1 MEQYDFTDAGNAK
14 DIYGLLDC
22 MSEKELEMAR
32 EAVRNMRETA
42 LLARYERYNIW
53 FDHTLLPIF
62 KEYAQMTSSLLQV
75 ERDSGTIDVLFRN
88 SSGLDI
94 TENCKGMYMA
104 FMMAVHIFID
114 SDGGDAILALTYDCC
129 RIVS

>member
-32 EAVRNMRETA
+32 EAVRNIRETA
-42 LLARYERYNIW
+42 LLAQYERYNIW

-62 KEYAQMTSSLLQV
+62 KDYAQITSSLLQI

-104 FMMAVHIFID
+104 LMTAVHIFME
-114 SDGGDAILALTYDCC
+114 SDAGDAVLALTYDCC

>member
-32 EAVRNMRETA
+32 EAVRNIRETA
-42 LLARYERYNIW
+42 LLAQYERYNIW

-104 FMMAVHIFID
+104 FMMAVHIFMD

>member
-32 EAVRNMRETA
+32 EAVRNIRETA
-42 LLARYERYNIW
+42 LLAQYERYNIW
-53 FDHTLLPIF
+53 VDHTLLPIF
-62 KEYAQMTSSLLQV
+62 KESAQMTSSLLQV

-104 FMMAVHIFID
+104 FMMAVHIFMD
-114 SDGGDAILALTYDCC
+114 SDGGDAVLALTYDCC

>member
-32 EAVRNMRETA
+32 EAVRNIRETA
-42 LLARYERYNIW
+42 LLAQYERHNIW
-53 FDHTLLPIF
+53 FAHTLLPIF

-104 FMMAVHIFID
+104 FMMAVHIFMD

>member
-32 EAVRNMRETA
+32 EAVRNIRETA
-42 LLARYERYNIW
+42 LLAQYERYNIW

-62 KEYAQMTSSLLQV
+62 KEYAQLTSSLLQV
-75 ERDSGTIDVLFRN
+75 ERDLSLI
-88 SSGLDI
+88 
-94 TENCKGMYMA
+94 
-104 FMMAVHIFID
+104 HILLLPF
-114 SDGGDAILALTYDCC
+114 LALRPAYEPPFL
-129 RIVS
+129 

>member
-32 EAVRNMRETA
+32 EAVRNIRETA
-42 LLARYERYNIW
+42 LLAQYERYNIW

-104 FMMAVHIFID
+104 FMMAVHIFMD
-114 SDGGDAILALTYDCC
+114 SDGGDAVLALTYDCC

>member
-1 MEQYDFTDAGNAK
+1 MEQYDFTDTGNAK

-22 MSEKELEMAR
+22 MSDKELEMAR
-32 EAVRNMRETA
+32 EAVRNIRETA
-42 LLARYERYNIW
+42 QLAQYERYNVW

-62 KEYAQMTSSLLQV
+62 KEYAQMTSSLLQI
-75 ERDSGTIDVLFRN
+75 ERDNGTIDVLFRN
-88 SSGLDI
+88 SGGLDI

-104 FMMAVHIFID
+104 LMIAVHIFLD
-114 SDGGDAILALTYDCC
+114 SDAGDSVLALTYDCC

>member
-1 MEQYDFTDAGNAK
+1 MGKVRGNAK

-32 EAVRNMRETA
+32 EAVRNIRETA
-42 LLARYERYNIW
+42 LLAQYERYNIW

>member
-1 MEQYDFTDAGNAK
+1 MEQYDFPDTGNAK

-32 EAVRNMRETA
+32 EAVRNIRETA
-42 LLARYERYNIW
+42 QLAQFERYNAW

-62 KEYAQMTSSLLQV
+62 KEYAQMTSSLLQI
-75 ERDSGTIDVLFRN
+75 ERDNGTIDVLFRN
-88 SSGLDI
+88 SGGLDI

-104 FMMAVHIFID
+104 LMIAVHIFMD
-114 SDGGDAILALTYDCC
+114 SDAGDAVLALTYDCC

>member
-32 EAVRNMRETA
+32 EAVRNIRETA
-42 LLARYERYNIW
+42 LLAQYERYNTW

-62 KEYAQMTSSLLQV
+62 KDYAQITSSLLQI

-104 FMMAVHIFID
+104 LMTAVHIFME
-114 SDGGDAILALTYDCC
+114 SDAGDAVLALTYDCC

>member
-1 MEQYDFTDAGNAK
+1 MEQYDFTDTGNAK

-32 EAVRNMRETA
+32 EAVRNIRETA
-42 LLARYERYNIW
+42 LLAQYERYNTW

-62 KEYAQMTSSLLQV
+62 KDYAQITSSLLQI

-104 FMMAVHIFID
+104 LMTAVHIFME
-114 SDGGDAILALTYDCC
+114 SDAGDAVLALTYDCC

>member
-32 EAVRNMRETA
+32 EAVRNIRETA
-42 LLARYERYNIW
+42 LLAQYERHNIW

-104 FMMAVHIFID
+104 FMMAVHIFMD

>member
-32 EAVRNMRETA
+32 EAVRNIRETA
-42 LLARYERYNIW
+42 LLAQYERYNIW

>member
-1 MEQYDFTDAGNAK
+1 MEQYDFTDAGSAK

-32 EAVRNMRETA
+32 EAVRNIRETA
-42 LLARYERYNIW
+42 LLAQYERYNIW